1 MRWRKER
8 KKIGIIYRP
17 SAALISKYLHRP
29 EKKPFRSTSRFD
41 QMNLKG
47 IVQSKINILSTFNF
61 VHTVIAIECCS
72 SQYFIVFS
80 RVKESYSGLNNTVV
94 ITELSILRQTIPLYV
109 CVCVCVCVFYSDL
122 VCHIFRSFTQSWV
135 SSLCLCGNE
144 SATLIQLNT
153 HSQFRL
159 LLFYWSSLIC
169 PFNSLVYPSNL
180 ALLSFSASWKTEPGS
195 FSPVTVWRLQ
205 GCLESLTNVI
215 FNPANGIEG
224 VIMVPMWLNSCLY
237 VAIHQR
243 KTILWCVSNLWWWSI
258 CQYMLLQL
266 QVCSKVFMK
275 QIATGI
281 HVFYCYKPVVR
292 FAVFQSS
299 S

>member
-1 MRWRKER
+1 MLFFT
-8 KKIGIIYRP
+8 IFYCV
-17 SAALISKYLHRP
+17 
-29 EKKPFRSTSRFD
+29 
-41 QMNLKG
+41 Q
-47 IVQSKINILSTFNF
+47 QSKGKLFGFKQHNGDYRI
-61 VHTVIAIECCS
+61 VHFEAN
-72 SQYFIVFS
+72 YPFI
-80 RVKESYSGLNNTVV
+80 
-94 ITELSILRQTIPLYV
+94 
-109 CVCVCVCVFYSDL
+109 CVCVCVFYSDL
-122 VCHIFRSFTQSWV
+122 VCHVFRSFTQSWV
-135 SSLCLCGNE
+135 SSLGLCGNE

-153 HSQFRL
+153 RSQFRL

-243 KTILWCVSNLWWWSI
+243 KTILWCVSNLW
-258 CQYMLLQL
+258 CDQYANT
-266 QVCSKVFMK
+266 C
-275 QIATGI
+275 
-281 HVFYCYKPVVR
+281 CCNCR
-292 FAVFQSS
+292 FALKYLWSRLPLAYMSS
-299 S
+299 TATNQL